1 MRLADGG
8 ASASEGDGFAA
19 NVANVALFGS
29 CALTAETAA
38 TVFTQFSGA
47 AKPSMLCDIVPLKQQ
62 FTRLPLVL
70 LYIVQA

>member
-1 MRLADGG
+1 MRLADEG

-19 NVANVALFGS
+19 DAANVAFFGS

-38 TVFTQFSGA
+38 MVFAQFSGA

-62 FTRLPLVL
+62 FTRLPRVL
-70 LYIVQA
+70 LYIVHA